1 MRRALN
7 AKLIPRRVA
16 ELPKDLR
23 EHVLHEDF
31 VRFTKGKLRLMLV
44 VVDKYRWIPKVGQAL
59 VGDEGSPGR
68 CHGIVYPLTWTVE
81 NPTTGK
87 TRQEFAPEIMSLLV
101 LSKDKLTGSILTH
114 ECVHA
119 AFNYAYRVSSQ
130 SSPWKL
136 AVTEDADKSE
146 EICYPAGEIMKAVL
160 VSLHRKG
167 LVE

>member
-59 VGDEGSPGR
+59 VGDEDSPGR
-68 CHGIVYPLTWTVE
+68 CHGI
-81 NPTTGK
+81 
-87 TRQEFAPEIMSLLV
+87 RS
-101 LSKDKLTGSILTH
+101 
-114 ECVHA
+114 
-119 AFNYAYRVSSQ
+119 
-130 SSPWKL
+130 
-136 AVTEDADKSE
+136 
-146 EICYPAGEIMKAVL
+146 
-160 VSLHRKG
+160 
-167 LVE
+167 